1 MANRVRDR
9 VAVVTGA
16 GRGIGDACALRL
28 AEEGARVTV
37 AELNPEW
44 AKQTVTKIVAA
55 GGDALACPL
64 DVRNRAAVER
74 CMKDTRERFGRLD
87 ILINN
92 AGFSKPAL
100 LGKMTEEQW
109 DLVID
114 VSLKGQFNCA
124 QFAAPY
130 MIEGHW
136 GRIVN
141 ISSLSYMGNVG
152 NANYSSAKSGVLGL
166 TRALAK
172 ELGRHGIVVNAI
184 APGAIDTPGLAERLP
199 AQYRDQFVKATPLRR
214 IGTARDVANVALFL
228 ASDEAKFIT
237 ANVVHVSGG
246 IFD

>member
-9 VAVVTGA
+9 VAVVTGG
-16 GRGIGDACALRL
+16 GRGIGEACALRL

-44 AKQTVTKIVAA
+44 AKHTVTKIMAG
-55 GGDALACPL
+55 GGDALAFPL
-64 DVRNRAAVER
+64 DVRDRVAVER
-74 CMKDTRERFGRLD
+74 CMADTRARFGRLD

-100 LGKMTEEQW
+100 LRKMTEEQW
-109 DLVID
+109 DLVLD

-130 MIEGHW
+130 MIEGGW

-199 AQYRDQFVKATPLRR
+199 AQYREQYVKATPLRR
-214 IGTARDVANVALFL
+214 MGTPQDVANVALFL

>member
-16 GRGIGDACALRL
+16 GRGIGEACALRL

-44 AKQTVTKIVAA
+44 GKQTVAKIQAI
-55 GGDALACPL
+55 GGQALAVPL
-64 DVRNRAAVER
+64 DVRDRVAVER
-74 CMKDTRERFGRLD
+74 CMNDTRAQFGRLD

-109 DLVID
+109 DLVLD

-124 QFAAPY
+124 QFAAPH
-130 MIEGHW
+130 MIEGGW

-199 AQYRDQFVKATPLRR
+199 AQYREQFIKATPLRR
-214 IGTARDVANVALFL
+214 IGTPRDVANVALFL

-246 IFD
+246 MFD